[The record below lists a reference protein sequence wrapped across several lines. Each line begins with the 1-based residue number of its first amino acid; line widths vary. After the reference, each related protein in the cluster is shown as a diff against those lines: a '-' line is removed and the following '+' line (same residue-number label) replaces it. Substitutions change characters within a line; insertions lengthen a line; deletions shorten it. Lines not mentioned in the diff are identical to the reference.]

1 MKRFIRLITFLSLS
15 FCFVQIS
22 SCNRDQAEQQAD
34 ENTVEYSK
42 ENIATVRLP
51 AEPDKINPLITTSV
65 YSRIVYEP
73 IFLYLLQ
80 FDPQSLEIAP
90 QLAKSRP
97 QIEELTDGPF
107 AGGVSYTFEILDEAV
122 WDDGTPI
129 LAKDFEFTLKVLFNP
144 LVNAAPVRA
153 YLEFIRDI
161 EIDADNPKKF
171 TVYTNQKYIVG
182 EAAIGNIPIYPTYV
196 YDKEGLM
203 SDYALSDLTDPDKS
217 AELSEDENIKAF
229 ADIFNSAEYGRE
241 KGNVVG
247 SGAYSFESWESGQRI
262 VLKKKKN
269 WWGDKL
275 DNPLLAAYPDQIT
288 YKIIPDQTTTV
299 AAIKAQEID
308 VTAQIDAKD
317 FTDMKDDEMVNK
329 YFNLYSP
336 TALQYYYIGMNT
348 KDRTGKLSDKRVRR
362 ALAHLVDVDQL
373 INDLFYGLAE
383 RTVGPI
389 HPSKSYYNKD
399 LKPIE
404 YNVEKA
410 QSLLAAA
417 GWEDSDGN
425 GILDKEIDGEQVD
438 LKISYITTSTSK
450 FGRSLAEILTA
461 NFKKAGVELDVELL
475 EFRQLIERLRSR
487 DYEMNSGGWG
497 QDPVPAD
504 LKQIWHTESDRPDGS
519 NRVGFGNAESD
530 ALIDQ
535 IRVTLN
541 EDERVDM
548 YMRIQ
553 EVVYE
558 EQPYIFLFSP
568 RERIAIHKRFNT
580 TVTSLRPG
588 YIINDF
594 QLK

>member
-42 ENIATVRLP
+42 ENTATVRLP

>member
-1 MKRFIRLITFLSLS
+1 
-15 FCFVQIS
+15 
-22 SCNRDQAEQQAD
+22 
-34 ENTVEYSK
+34 
-42 ENIATVRLP
+42 
-51 AEPDKINPLITTSV
+51 
-65 YSRIVYEP
+65 
-73 IFLYLLQ
+73 
-80 FDPQSLEIAP
+80 
-90 QLAKSRP
+90 
-97 QIEELTDGPF
+97 
-107 AGGVSYTFEILDEAV
+107 
-122 WDDGTPI
+122 
-129 LAKDFEFTLKVLFNP
+129 
-144 LVNAAPVRA
+144 
-153 YLEFIRDI
+153 
-161 EIDADNPKKF
+161 
-171 TVYTNQKYIVG
+171 
-182 EAAIGNIPIYPTYV
+182 
-196 YDKEGLM
+196 
-203 SDYALSDLTDPDKS
+203 
-217 AELSEDENIKAF
+217 
-229 ADIFNSAEYGRE
+229 
-241 KGNVVG
+241 
-247 SGAYSFESWESGQRI
+247 
-262 VLKKKKN
+262 
-269 WWGDKL
+269 
-275 DNPLLAAYPDQIT
+275 
-288 YKIIPDQTTTV
+288 
-299 AAIKAQEID
+299 
-308 VTAQIDAKD
+308 
-317 FTDMKDDEMVNK
+317 MKDDEIVNK

-410 QSLLAAA
+410 QGLLAAA

-497 QDPVPAD
+497 QDPVPTD

-535 IRVTLN
+535 IRVTLD

-553 EVVYE
+553 EMIYE

-580 TVTSLRPG
+580 SITSLRPG
-588 YIINDF
+588 YVVNDF

>member
-122 WDDGTPI
+122 WDDGTSI

>member
-42 ENIATVRLP
+42 ENTATVRLP

-182 EAAIGNIPIYPTYV
+182 EAAIGNIPIYPIYV

-425 GILDKEIDGEQVD
+425 GVLDKEIDGEQVD

>member
-1 MKRFIRLITFLSLS
+1 MKGFIRLIAFLSLS
-15 FCFVQIS
+15 LCLVQCS
-22 SCNRDQAEQQAD
+22 SCNRDQAEQQTD
-34 ENTVEYSK
+34 ESTVEFSK
-42 ENIATVRLP
+42 ENTATVRLP
-51 AEPDKINPLITTSV
+51 AEPDKINPLVTTSV

-107 AGGVSYTFEILDEAV
+107 AGGVAYTFEILDEAV

-129 LAKDFEFTLKVLFNP
+129 LAKDFEFTLKALFNP

-153 YLEFIRDI
+153 YLEFIRGM

-229 ADIFNSAEYGRE
+229 ADTFNSAEYGRE

-262 VLKKKKN
+262 VLKKKEN

-275 DNPLLAAYPDQIT
+275 DNPLLAAYPDQII

-317 FTDMKDDEMVNK
+317 FTDMKDDEIVNK

-410 QSLLAAA
+410 QGLLAAA

-497 QDPVPAD
+497 QDPVPTD

-535 IRVTLN
+535 IRVTLD

-553 EVVYE
+553 EMIYE

-580 TVTSLRPG
+580 SITSLRPG
-588 YIINDF
+588 YVVNDF

>member
-1 MKRFIRLITFLSLS
+1 MKGFIRLIAFLSLS
-15 FCFVQIS
+15 LCLVQCS
-22 SCNRDQAEQQAD
+22 SCNRDQAEQQTD
-34 ENTVEYSK
+34 ESTVEYSK
-42 ENIATVRLP
+42 ENTATVRLP
-51 AEPDKINPLITTSV
+51 AEPDKINPLVTTSV

-80 FDPQSLEIAP
+80 FDPQSLEITP

-107 AGGVSYTFEILDEAV
+107 AGGVAYTFEILDEAI

-182 EAAIGNIPIYPTYV
+182 EAAIGNIPIYPPSI
-196 YDKEGLM
+196 YDQEGLM

-229 ADIFNSAEYGRE
+229 ADAFNSAEYGRE
-241 KGNVVG
+241 KGKVVG

-262 VLKKKKN
+262 ILKKKEN

-275 DNPLLAAYPDQIT
+275 DNPLLAAYPDQIVF
-288 YKIIPDQTTTV
+288 KIIPDQTTTV

-317 FTDMKDDEMVNK
+317 FTDMKGDDIINK

-362 ALAHLVDVDQL
+362 ALAHLVDVNQL
-373 INDLFYGLAE
+373 IDDLFYGLAE

-389 HPSKSYYNKD
+389 HPSKSYYNKN

-410 QSLLAAA
+410 KGLLAAA

-450 FGRSLAEILTA
+450 FGRSLAEILTS

-497 QDPVPAD
+497 QDPVPTD

-535 IRVTLN
+535 IRVTLD

-553 EVVYE
+553 EMIYE

-580 TVTSLRPG
+580 SITSLRPG
-588 YIINDF
+588 YVVNDF

>member
-1 MKRFIRLITFLSLS
+1 MKGFIRLITFLSLS
-15 FCFVQIS
+15 FCFVYCS
-22 SCNRDQAEQQAD
+22 SCKRDQADQQT
-34 ENTVEYSK
+34 EESTVEFSK
-42 ENIATVRLP
+42 ENTATVRLP
-51 AEPDKINPLITTSV
+51 AEPDKINPLVTTSI

-80 FDPQSLEIAP
+80 FDPQSLEISP

-107 AGGVSYTFEILDEAV
+107 AGGVAYTFEILEQAI
-122 WDDGTPI
+122 WDNGTPI
-129 LAKDFEFTLKVLFNP
+129 LAKDFEFSLKALFNP

-153 YLEFIRDI
+153 YLEFIRGL
-161 EIDADNPKKF
+161 EIDEDNPKKF

-182 EAAIGNIPIYPTYV
+182 EAAIGNIPIYPAYV

-203 SDYALSDLTDPDKS
+203 SDYNLSDLTNPDNS

-229 ADIFNSAEYGRE
+229 ADTFNSAEYGRE

-262 VLKKKKN
+262 VLKKKEN

-275 DNPLLAAYPDQIT
+275 DNPLLAAYPDQII

-308 VTAQIDAKD
+308 VTAQLDAKD
-317 FTDMKDDEMVNK
+317 FTDMKDDEVVNQ

-389 HPSKSYYNKD
+389 HPSKPYYNKN

-410 QSLLAAA
+410 KDLLATA
-417 GWEDSDGN
+417 GWKDSDGN
-425 GILDKEIDGEQVD
+425 GILDKVIGGEQVD

-450 FGRSLAEILTA
+450 FGRSLAEILTS
-461 NFKKAGVELDVELL
+461 NFKKAGIELDVELL

-497 QDPVPAD
+497 QDPVPTD

-535 IRVTLN
+535 IRITLE
-541 EDERVDM
+541 EDVRMDM
-548 YMRIQ
+548 YTRIQ
-553 EVVYE
+553 EIIYE

-568 RERIAIHKRFNT
+568 RERVAIHKRFNT
-580 TVTSLRPG
+580 SITSLRPG
-588 YIINDF
+588 FTVNDF

>member
-1 MKRFIRLITFLSLS
+1 MKGFIRLIAFLSLS
-15 FCFVQIS
+15 LCLVQCS
-22 SCNRDQAEQQAD
+22 SCNRDQAEQQTD
-34 ENTVEYSK
+34 ESTVEFSK
-42 ENIATVRLP
+42 ENTATVRLP
-51 AEPDKINPLITTSV
+51 AEPDKINPLVTTSV

-107 AGGVSYTFEILDEAV
+107 AGGVAYTFEILDEAV

-129 LAKDFEFTLKVLFNP
+129 LAKDFEFTLKALFNP

-153 YLEFIRDI
+153 YLEFIRGM

-196 YDKEGLM
+196 YDKDGLM
-203 SDYALSDLTDPDKS
+203 SDYALSDLTNPDKS

-229 ADIFNSAEYGRE
+229 ADTFNSAEYGRE

-262 VLKKKKN
+262 VLKKKEN

-275 DNPLLAAYPDQIT
+275 DNPLLAAYPDQII

-317 FTDMKDDEMVNK
+317 FTDMKDDEIVNK

-410 QSLLAAA
+410 QGLLAAA

-497 QDPVPAD
+497 QDPVPTD

-535 IRVTLN
+535 IRVTLD

-553 EVVYE
+553 EMIYE

-580 TVTSLRPG
+580 SITSLRPG
-588 YIINDF
+588 YVVNDF